1 MVNYLKRT
9 WAKVS
14 LDEIRH
20 NFRLIKNQ
28 LDDNVKIM
36 SVVKADAYGHG
47 AKFVAPML
55 DKLGTDW
62 FAVSNIEEALQLRE
76 LSINK
81 PILILGYTPPFMADI
96 LSDNNISQ
104 ALLNKDYA
112 NELNK
117 EAEKLGKCVKV
128 HIKIDT
134 GMSRIGF
141 VHHNVNESESLND
154 ILSINRSN
162 LDFEGIFTHFAS
174 SDTDGDESGEFTNKQ
189 FNLFCDII
197 EKLKNNNIH
206 FRLHHCCNSAAT
218 LNNKNMHLDMVRPG
232 IILYGLNPSSYFDN
246 KFNLHPAM
254 TLKSV
259 VSMTK
264 KVKANESVSYGR
276 TFVADKDIT
285 VATIPVGYA
294 DGYPRLLSNNGYVII
309 NGQKAKIIGR
319 VCMDQ
324 MLVDIS
330 GIDNVT
336 SGTEVLLFGNDGENL
351 LPIDDFARLCNTI
364 NYEIVCLI
372 GKRVTR
378 VFIEDG
384 KETSTLNYVYNL

>member
-1 MVNYLKRT
+1 
-9 WAKVS
+9 
-14 LDEIRH
+14 
-20 NFRLIKNQ
+20 
-28 LDDNVKIM
+28 
-36 SVVKADAYGHG
+36 
-47 AKFVAPML
+47 
-55 DKLGTDW
+55 
-62 FAVSNIEEALQLRE
+62 
-76 LSINK
+76 
-81 PILILGYTPPFMADI
+81 
-96 LSDNNISQ
+96 
-104 ALLNKDYA
+104 
-112 NELNK
+112 
-117 EAEKLGKCVKV
+117 
-128 HIKIDT
+128 
-134 GMSRIGF
+134 
-141 VHHNVNESESLND
+141 
-154 ILSINRSN
+154 
-162 LDFEGIFTHFAS
+162 
-174 SDTDGDESGEFTNKQ
+174 
-189 FNLFCDII
+189 
-197 EKLKNNNIH
+197 
-206 FRLHHCCNSAAT
+206 
-218 LNNKNMHLDMVRPG
+218 MVRPG

-264 KVKANESVSYGR
+264 KIKANESVSYGR

-309 NGQKAKIIGR
+309 NGQKARIIGR